1 MIKKKRTRSEAM
13 DILGNR
19 LSMAKPAFVEEKR
32 DQLKKRGIDVELLL
46 QKHPRSQVIE
56 RLIEA
61 LPKTGVNRWVADQA
75 AHEIYDRVEK
85 QLIAEG
91 KITAKP
97 ENRRMNKGNNKPFI
111 SANRER
117 VDRRKFATWKNRLE
131 PRIAI
136 ELDYSLKSAKMRE
149 GEVVKLVKM
158 TYTYATWVKEHGLNG
173 AEEMAVEIARDLK
186 NKEIARREWLERIQT
201 FGHSHR

>member
-1 MIKKKRTRSEAM
+1 MIQKKRTHSKAM

-19 LSMAKPAFVEEKR
+19 LRMTRLEFVEEKR
-32 DQLKKRGIDVELLL
+32 SQLKKRGIDVELLL
-46 QKHPRSQVIE
+46 QTHPRSQVIE
-56 RLIEA
+56 KLVEA
-61 LPKTGVNRWVADQA
+61 LPKTGVNKWVADQA

-111 SANRER
+111 STNRER
-117 VDRRKFATWKNRLE
+117 VDRRKFALWKNRLE
-131 PRIAI
+131 PRIAV

-158 TYTYATWVKEHGLNG
+158 TYAYATWVKEHGLNG
-173 AEEMAVEIARDLK
+173 AEEMAIEIARDLK
-186 NKEIARREWLERIQT
+186 NKEIARREWLEKFQAS
-201 FGHSHR
+201 GHSHR